1 MALNKFKVSFGMSD
15 TWIIT
20 TSDLL
25 WIGNK
30 CKNTSFAFTQL
41 SSIIKDTIDMN
52 MHRIAIYVILC
63 ISLGRTIIFA
73 FVHLLQKYNSSKR
86 IINYSKND
94 VFACFSRIIIILISP
109 KD

>member
-15 TWIIT
+15 TGIIT

-41 SSIIKDTIDMN
+41 SSIIKDAIDMN

-63 ISLGRTIIFA
+63 ISLGRTIFL
-73 FVHLLQKYNSSKR
+73 HLYIYCKSIKVPNG
-86 IINYSKND
+86 
-94 VFACFSRIIIILISP
+94 
-109 KD
+109 